1 MAKAVGGKV
10 GEVKSIR
17 IARSGFVVVECVSEK
32 QMFGMFSIK
41 KVNGHIVECFEF
53 GGNKVG
59 VISGVPLTTD
69 LETFEDIHCVK
80 RARRIKRFGEGKMEP
95 SQSVCLTFYG
105 DLPERIYAEYV
116 TYRVRPY
123 ERGPLRCFAVRNTG
137 MRLLSVEE

>member
-1 MAKAVGGKV
+1 MTTKSSLGLERKFVVGIRVVSKVDGIFKDYHSVAKAVGGKV

-80 RARRIKRFGEGKMEP
+80 TARRMKRFREGKMEP

-105 DLPERIYAEYV
+105 DLPERI
-116 TYRVRPY
+116 
-123 ERGPLRCFAVRNTG
+123 
-137 MRLLSVEE
+137 